1 MSLLHYIKINFF
13 MAIKARNPFN
23 APFENRPA
31 YERSA
36 GHLPAIAGPHRAEHI
51 KPEERRMP
59 SFINKVGK
67 LFKKRETY
75 KPSQAENSDNRNA
88 KLKQTSKPAQ
98 PDTPPGD
105 SKSGRNAP
113 TKHRPARTP
122 RKPQANKEPQKK
134 QRPKQSRPPQKPWDP
149 ASFNVEPEEGKT
161 RFHDLDLP
169 NEIMHAISDLGF
181 KYCTPI
187 QSEIL
192 PLTMAGKDMAGKAQT
207 GTGKTAA
214 FLLGIFTEFL
224 RNPKG
229 KPKPGCPRALILA
242 PTRELAMQIRDD
254 AVKLGKHTPFNTVAV
269 YGGIDYAKQQRLF
282 NEPVDIVVATP
293 GRLIDFAQQ
302 NVLNLRK
309 VETLVIDEADRMLD
323 MGFIPDVRRIV
334 YKTPPKEKRQTLLF
348 SATLDDEVM
357 RLASAWMTDPGKI
370 EIEPDH
376 AATDLVDQ
384 RVYLVTDTEKF
395 PLLYNILKTEVQD
408 NSALIFT
415 NRRDQAERLTDELY
429 RFGLDCE
436 MLSGAV
442 AQNKRQRIIAD
453 FKEGRTKIVV
463 ATDVAGRGIHVDD
476 ITHVVNFNIPERPDD
491 YVHRIGRTGRAG
503 KKGISVTFACEKESF
518 ELPAIEELLGERLSC
533 TQPAADMLNLPEPV
547 RKRRPRMPSK
557 PKGRGGNRS
566 PRRGGGNRPPRRGGS
581 GPRK

>member
-1 MSLLHYIKINFF
+1 MVIKS
-13 MAIKARNPFN
+13 RNPFN
-23 APFENRPA
+23 APSENRPA
-31 YERSA
+31 TETSA
-36 GHLPAIAGPHRAEHI
+36 GHLPAIAGPHRAEYI

-75 KPSQAENSDNRNA
+75 KPSQAEKSDNR
-88 KLKQTSKPAQ
+88 KTGSKQNNKPAQ
-98 PDTPPGD
+98 PDTPSGD
-105 SKSGRNAP
+105 SKSDRNAP
-113 TKHRPARTP
+113 TKRHPARKP
-122 RKPQANKEPQKK
+122 RKPQADKRPQQKK
-134 QRPKQSRPPQKPWDP
+134 QQQQKPRPPQKPWNPD
-149 ASFNVEPEEGKT
+149 AFQVEPEEGKT

-169 NEIMHAISDLGF
+169 NEIMHAIADLGF

-187 QSEIL
+187 QAEIL

-254 AVKLGKHTPFNTVAV
+254 AEKLGKHTPFNTVAV

-282 NEPVDIVVATP
+282 DDPVDIVVATP

-376 AATDLVDQ
+376 TATELVDQ
-384 RVYLVTDTEKF
+384 RVYLVTDREKF
-395 PLLYNILKTEVQD
+395 PLLYNILKNEVQD
-408 NSALIFT
+408 SSALIFT
-415 NRRDQAERLTDELY
+415 NRRDQAERLADELY
-429 RFGLDCE
+429 RFGFDCE

-442 AQNKRQRIIAD
+442 AQNKRQRIIAN

-518 ELPAIEELLGERLSC
+518 ELPAIEELLGERLGC
-533 TQPAADMLNLPEPV
+533 IQPEKGMLHLPEPV
-547 RKRRPRMPSK
+547 RKRKARKPSG
-557 PKGRGGNRS
+557 PQGRGGGSRG
-566 PRRGGGNRPPRRGGS
+566 PRRGGGGRPPRRGRS